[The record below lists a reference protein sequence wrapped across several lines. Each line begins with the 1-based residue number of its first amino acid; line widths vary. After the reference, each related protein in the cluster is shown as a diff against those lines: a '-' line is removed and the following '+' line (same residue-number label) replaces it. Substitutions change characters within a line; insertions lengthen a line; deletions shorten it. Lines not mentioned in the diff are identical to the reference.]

1 MSSPACIVSEREP
14 HVDRIHTKPDGFVIV
29 LVGLSVSKTILSTS
43 VAYSSSW
50 NYNWT
55 WCRTDSDTQ
64 GELFSL
70 SQPIQSATVD
80 PAAAVKTY

>member
-50 NYNWT
+50 NYN
-55 WCRTDSDTQ
+55 
-64 GELFSL
+64 
-70 SQPIQSATVD
+70 
-80 PAAAVKTY
+80 

>member
-1 MSSPACIVSEREP
+1 MLKNRCSV
-14 HVDRIHTKPDGFVIV
+14 HTVQDGIVIV
-29 LVGLSVSKTILSTS
+29 RVGLSVSKTILSTS

-70 SQPIQSATVD
+70 SQPIQSASATVD